1 MPRIVRR
8 WSPPRPKRDYLAS
21 FSSALIIST
30 LWHSCRNAC
39 IYIYTYIFLSLFSPY
54 PSSRVPYRAS
64 SSLLYSFTV
73 SRPVR
78 PPLFSALLSLSIHS
92 CAIRGGLFA
101 RAFHSRSLV
110 LSLSFV
116 GRNTLL
122 SVLRRVGRSLASS
135 LARSRSFH
143 PAPRPA
149 HPPDARFG
157 LRFLRALR
165 LFLQPP
171 ASVLCSGYAQRARR
185 AGARNT
191 RCGHVDSLRS
201 LARLASPRFA
211 SLRLWRFFVERG
223 VERPVLLLFLLVA
236 GRCRGVVVNCAGR
249 GRPRAH
255 VPDVIFRLVKSR
267 NNRASGACVRACV
280 RMHTSARARVRARGS
295 YEFACGSAIAVLRI
309 HSE

>member
-39 IYIYTYIFLSLFSPY
+39 IYIYIYISFSFLSL
-54 PSSRVPYRAS
+54 
-64 SSLLYSFTV
+64 SLLARSVPRLFLSFIFIHRLST
-73 SRPVR
+73 RPSTSVLR
-78 PPLFSALLSLSIHS
+78 SSLSLSIHS
-92 CAIRGGLFA
+92 CAIRGELFA

-149 HPPDARFG
+149 HPPDVCFG

-201 LARLASPRFA
+201 LARLASPRLA
-211 SLRLWRFFVERG
+211 L
-223 VERPVLLLFLLVA
+223 
-236 GRCRGVVVNCAGR
+236 
-249 GRPRAH
+249 PR
-255 VPDVIFRLVKSR
+255 
-267 NNRASGACVRACV
+267 
-280 RMHTSARARVRARGS
+280 
-295 YEFACGSAIAVLRI
+295 FACGASSSSAAWSVLSSSSSSLSLDVAAALLLIVRAAAGRVRTCPM
-309 HSE
+309 

>member
-1 MPRIVRR
+1 MPRTVRR
-8 WSPPRPKRDYLAS
+8 WSPLVQS
-21 FSSALIIST
+21 EIISRLSLALLLSRLCGT
-30 LWHSCRNAC
+30 AVAMRV
-39 IYIYTYIFLSLFSPY
+39 YIYTHIFLSLFSPY

-78 PPLFSALLSLSIHS
+78 PPLFSALLSLFRYT
-92 CAIRGGLFA
+92 AALRGELFA

-149 HPPDARFG
+149 HPPDTRFG

-201 LARLASPRFA
+201 LARLASPRLA
-211 SLRLWRFFVERG
+211 L
-223 VERPVLLLFLLVA
+223 
-236 GRCRGVVVNCAGR
+236 
-249 GRPRAH
+249 PR
-255 VPDVIFRLVKSR
+255 
-267 NNRASGACVRACV
+267 
-280 RMHTSARARVRARGS
+280 
-295 YEFACGSAIAVLRI
+295 FACGASSSSAARSVLSSSSSSLSLDVAAALLLIVRAAAGRVRTCPM
-309 HSE
+309 

>member
-1 MPRIVRR
+1 MYATHRPAVVP
-8 WSPPRPKRDYLAS
+8 PPRPKRDYLAS

-39 IYIYTYIFLSLFSPY
+39 IYIYIYTYIFLSLFSPY

-92 CAIRGGLFA
+92 CAIRDELFA

-201 LARLASPRFA
+201 LARLASPRLA
-211 SLRLWRFFVERG
+211 L
-223 VERPVLLLFLLVA
+223 
-236 GRCRGVVVNCAGR
+236 
-249 GRPRAH
+249 PR
-255 VPDVIFRLVKSR
+255 
-267 NNRASGACVRACV
+267 
-280 RMHTSARARVRARGS
+280 
-295 YEFACGSAIAVLRI
+295 FACGASSSSAAWSVLSSSSSSLSLDVAAALLLIVRAAAGRVRTCPM
-309 HSE
+309 